1 MADRVRAG
9 IAALSNTRYGSVC
22 ANCPGNLQFTLD
34 KGCKALTM
42 ESGSREDQVVERE
55 ETFSWLEVA
64 LLALHA
70 GNNAKPQ
77 DSYLFLKLLLKS
89 KEQKQQIKYLDLQ
102 LLRDLFFA
110 SPGAAFAQRLHE
122 AGKAG
127 GSAE

>member
-55 ETFSWLEVA
+55 ERLSHGW
-64 LLALHA
+64 
-70 GNNAKPQ
+70 
-77 DSYLFLKLLLKS
+77 KS
-89 KEQKQQIKYLDLQ
+89 HSLPCMLGTMQS
-102 LLRDLFFA
+102 LRTLTYF
-110 SPGAAFAQRLHE
+110 
-122 AGKAG
+122 
-127 GSAE
+127 